1 LEKVDFG
8 SMAKKDKNYLKKLA
22 QDIGEVVEPVCVA
35 ENIEFVH
42 AECITSENGMLVRFY
57 LDKPGG
63 ITIDD
68 LTGMSR
74 QFDDLLDVHFG
85 SLGSF
90 RLEVS
95 SPGLDRPLS
104 KKEHFE
110 KFVENR
116 VKIKINGFIEKR
128 KEFTGI
134 LKNVSPDGV
143 TIDSDNKEFFIEFEQ
158 INKARLAN
166 Y

>member
-1 LEKVDFG
+1 
-8 SMAKKDKNYLKKLA
+8 MTKKDQNYLKKLA
-22 QDIGEVVEPVCVA
+22 QSIGEVVEPVCTA

-42 AECITSENGMLVRFY
+42 AECISSENGMLIRFY
-57 LDKPGG
+57 LDKPEG

-74 QFDDLLDVHFG
+74 QFDDLLDVHFD
-85 SLGSF
+85 SLGSY

-104 KKEHFE
+104 KKEDFK
-110 KFVENR
+110 KFIGNR
-116 VKIKINGFIEKR
+116 VKIKIDGFIEKR
-128 KEFTGI
+128 KEFTGS
-134 LKNVSPDGV
+134 LKNVTQDGV

-166 Y
+166 H

>member
-1 LEKVDFG
+1 
-8 SMAKKDKNYLKKLA
+8 MAKKDKNYLKTLA
-22 QDIGEVVEPVCVA
+22 QNIGEVVEPVCEA
-35 ENIEFVH
+35 EGIEFVH
-42 AECITSENGMLVRFY
+42 AECLSGEGGMLIRFY
-57 LDKPGG
+57 LDKPNG

-74 QFDDLLDVHFG
+74 QFDDLLDVHFAN
-85 SLGSF
+85 LGSY

-104 KKEHFE
+104 KKEDFK
-110 KFVENR
+110 KFVGNR
-116 VKIKINGFIEKR
+116 VKIKINEFIEKR

-134 LKNVSPDGV
+134 LKNVTEVGV

-166 Y
+166 H